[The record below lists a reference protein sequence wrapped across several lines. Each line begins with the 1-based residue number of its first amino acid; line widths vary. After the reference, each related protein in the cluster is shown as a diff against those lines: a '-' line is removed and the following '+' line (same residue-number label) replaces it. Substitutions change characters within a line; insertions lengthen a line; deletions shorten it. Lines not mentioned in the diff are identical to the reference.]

1 MGKSDFEIRC
11 LFGGIPFSKLPS
23 RACEKI
29 KQLIFDRVNKY
40 RALRIHSEMSD
51 EELVNS
57 LGWWCSLF
65 SSYYTKRNLCLKFG
79 KKGHRQDVR
88 S

>member
-1 MGKSDFEIRC
+1 MGKSDFEIRR
-11 LFGGIPFSKLPS
+11 LFGEIPFSKLPS
-23 RACEKI
+23 RACEKT

-57 LGWWCSLF
+57 LDGDVLHF
-65 SSYYTKRNLCLKFG
+65 RAIIKRET
-79 KKGHRQDVR
+79 
-88 S
+88 SA